1 MATSP
6 FVVDR
11 FGGVDLL
18 NDPQEVGPNTAVD
31 LLNVDIDRRGRLRT
45 RDGYA
50 KFTASAGPNP
60 YTQLFAYPTVGA
72 SNTLL
77 AVIPDDR
84 TQAIDSTGTVTAS
97 QTANPF
103 SSPNPVVCALVGQ
116 PGTAAANEKILA
128 YLGNGLDSPLKWD
141 GAAWTVPT
149 ITFNDQST
157 TPATVTTVQAFPK
170 GAPYLYPRSNRL
182 VSTCFDSGSHTQGP
196 KASASSPS
204 HVYFSNAPTLAVPN
218 AVETWNSNDFVIL
231 TPGDGQRIHG
241 CAAFQNDLYVFKESR
256 FFVFT
261 GEDTDVDGNP
271 IFNYR
276 TVDVGVGMSGYNAG
290 TEAAQTVCGGSDGV
304 YFLNEL
310 GVWRTQGGPPVR
322 VSRALDPF
330 FDGTATTS
338 IKQSALRECQMTWH
352 RERLYV
358 SVRTSASS
366 TNDRL
371 LVFDPALDAWL
382 IHNVPC
388 AGLASFRTTQSTTPE
403 LFFSYATGTN
413 DIGQHGSTRTTDAGT
428 AIAWSWTSGA
438 YDMNE
443 PGRVKVTLESR
454 AWGSGTVT
462 VQVANDHGSL
472 DTGSALT
479 LGTAPAILDA
489 WQQIDREGTL
499 WQHKL
504 SGSGQAVVNRFAHY
518 LSFIKPSG
526 VQ

>member
-11 FGGVDLL
+11 FGGIDLL

-31 LLNVDIDRRGRLRT
+31 LLNVDVDRRGRLRT

-60 YTQLFAYPTVGA
+60 YAQIFAYPTVGSA
-72 SNTLL
+72 NSLL

-84 TQAIDSTGTVTAS
+84 TQAIDSTGTVTSS

-128 YLGNGLDSPLKWD
+128 YLGNGLDSVLKWD
-141 GAAWTVPT
+141 GSAWSVPT
-149 ITFNDQST
+149 
-157 TPATVTTVQAFPK
+157 AAVGAFPK

-182 VSTCFDSGSHTQGP
+182 VSTCFDAGSHTQGP
-196 KASASSPS
+196 NSAESSQS
-204 HVYFSNAPTLAVPN
+204 HVYFSGAGTP
-218 AVETWNSNDFVIL
+218 ETWGANDFVIL

-241 CAAFQNDLYVFKESR
+241 CAAFQNDLYVFKETR

-261 GEDTDVDGNP
+261 GESIDSDGQP

-276 TVDVGVGMSGYNAG
+276 TVDSGVGLSGFNAG
-290 TEAAQTVCGGSDGV
+290 TEAAQAVCAGSDGV
-304 YFLNEL
+304 YFLNDM

-338 IKQSALRECQMTWH
+338 IKQSALRECQMAWH

-358 SVRTSASS
+358 SVRTSGSN

-371 LVFDPALDAWL
+371 LVFDPALDVWL
-382 IHNVPC
+382 MHNLPC
-388 AGLASFRTTQSTTPE
+388 AGLASFRTTQSTAPE

-413 DIGQHGSTRTTDAGT
+413 DIGQHGPTRTTDAGS
-428 AIAWSWTSGA
+428 AIAWSWQSGA
-438 YDMNE
+438 YDMGE
-443 PGRVKVTLESR
+443 PARVKVTLESR
-454 AWGSGTVT
+454 AWGYGTVT
-462 VQVANDHGSL
+462 VQVANDQGTV

-479 LGTAPAILDA
+479 LGTAPAIVDA

-504 SGSGQAVVNRFAHY
+504 SGSGQAAVSRFAHY
-518 LSFIKPSG
+518 VSFIKPTG